1 MQPRIG
7 IGKGQGEGQGEVDLE
22 SAREK
27 PRTPPFPCRRC
38 YPPPFPCRPGRGHHK
53 PSFPYM
59 TGRSHRPALLPY
71 RPGTGHRPAPRRAV
85 PLPARPVRRRSPTAA
100 VLGLG
105 ELAAVGG
112 GVRWGDGERRA
123 RDKRGR
129 RGLPELQ
136 TPPPGG
142 EGRAPSLAGGEGRA
156 PSLLSRALTKGCAIP
171 RLSEVSGSESVQVK
185 RYARGDGSEFAN
197 RFHASILR
205 PPKHPNWT
213 YSLQIPIPQP
223 DSMHPNTV

>member
-1 MQPRIG
+1 
-7 IGKGQGEGQGEVDLE
+7 
-22 SAREK
+22 
-27 PRTPPFPCRRC
+27 
-38 YPPPFPCRPGRGHHK
+38 
-53 PSFPYM
+53 
-59 TGRSHRPALLPY
+59 
-71 RPGTGHRPAPRRAV
+71 
-85 PLPARPVRRRSPTAA
+85 
-100 VLGLG
+100 
-105 ELAAVGG
+105 
-112 GVRWGDGERRA
+112 VRWGDGERRA